1 MQQQMQRSGVL
12 RASLRH
18 EREMKRR
25 VLENL
30 FYAIN
35 KKKITIDNAFDLVK
49 AIFNIV
55 NNFGDMGLEEKKRVV
70 IETLEDIV
78 AGQDGILYTQ
88 DDLVSRE
95 VLEGL
100 EILISSSFVF
110 ATIDLVYE
118 LSQAK
123 ATARYS
129 CWFSRLF
136 GSICCCW
143 RESTDKQDAVNMPLL
158 QE

>member
-1 MQQQMQRSGVL
+1 MQRSGVL

-35 KKKITIDNAFDLVK
+35 KRTITIDNTFDLVK

-55 NNFGDMGLEEKKRVV
+55 NKFGELGLEEKKHVV

-88 DDLVSRE
+88 DDLLSRE

-100 EILISSSFVF
+100 EIMISSSFLF

-123 ATARYS
+123 AAARYS

-143 RESTDKQDAVNMPLL
+143 HTHSEREDTANMPLL
-158 QE
+158 SE

>member
-1 MQQQMQRSGVL
+1 
-12 RASLRH
+12 
-18 EREMKRR
+18 
-25 VLENL
+25 
-30 FYAIN
+30 
-35 KKKITIDNAFDLVK
+35 VK

-55 NNFGDMGLEEKKRVV
+55 NKFADMGLEDKKRVV

-123 ATARYS
+123 AAARYS

-136 GSICCCW
+136 GSICCCL
-143 RESTDKQDAVNMPLL
+143 RERRDEQDVSQPLL
-158 QE
+158 GE

>member
-1 MQQQMQRSGVL
+1 MQRSGVL

-35 KKKITIDNAFDLVK
+35 KQKITVENAFDLVK

-55 NNFGDMGLEEKKRVV
+55 NKFGELGLEEKKHVV

-88 DDLVSRE
+88 DDLLSRE

-100 EILISSSFVF
+100 KMLISSSFLF

-123 ATARYS
+123 AAARYS

-136 GSICCCW
+136 GSLCCCW
-143 RESTDKQDAVNMPLL
+143 RQRSDEQDTANMPLL
-158 QE
+158 AE

>member
-1 MQQQMQRSGVL
+1 MQRSGVL

-35 KKKITIDNAFDLVK
+35 KQKITVDNAFDLVK

-55 NNFGDMGLEEKKRVV
+55 NKFAELGLEEKKRVV

-88 DDLVSRE
+88 DDLLSRE

-100 EILISSSFVF
+100 EIMISSSFLF

-123 ATARYS
+123 AAARYS

-143 RESTDKQDAVNMPLL
+143 RKRSDEQDVNMPLL
-158 QE
+158 TE

>member
-1 MQQQMQRSGVL
+1 MQRSGVL

-35 KKKITIDNAFDLVK
+35 KQKITINNAFDLVK

-55 NNFGDMGLEEKKRVV
+55 NKFAELGLEEKKRVV

-88 DDLVSRE
+88 DDLLSRE

-100 EILISSSFVF
+100 EIMISSSFLF

-123 ATARYS
+123 AAARYS

-136 GSICCCW
+136 GAICCCW
-143 RESTDKQDAVNMPLL
+143 RERSDKQDTATMPLL
-158 QE
+158 GE